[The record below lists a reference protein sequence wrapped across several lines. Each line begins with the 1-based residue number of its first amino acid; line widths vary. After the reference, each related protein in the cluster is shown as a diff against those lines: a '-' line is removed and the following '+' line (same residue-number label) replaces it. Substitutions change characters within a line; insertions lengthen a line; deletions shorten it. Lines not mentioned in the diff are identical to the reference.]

1 LSKVG
6 YNERALTMTTRQQPV
21 AKIKTTVG
29 PKRPTSKAPL
39 GDESAKAAGVRRAVR
54 WALLF
59 VSFVLAIDALAGD
72 KGLFEMLRARRQHAE
87 LSGAI
92 HDLRSE
98 NASLRDEARRLKED
112 ASTIETLARRE
123 LGLIRPGEV
132 LFVVKDRTT
141 H

>member
-1 LSKVG
+1 M
-6 YNERALTMTTRQQPV
+6 ATRPQPV

-29 PKRPTSKAPL
+29 PKRTTSKASS
-39 GDESAKAAGVRRAVR
+39 GDEGAKAAGVRRTVR

-59 VSFVLAIDALAGD
+59 ISFVLAVDALAGD
-72 KGLFEMLRARRQHAE
+72 KGFFQMLRARRQFGE

-92 HDLRSE
+92 HDLRAE
-98 NASLRDEARRLKED
+98 NARLRDEARRLKED

-141 H
+141 R

>member
-1 LSKVG
+1 
-6 YNERALTMTTRQQPV
+6 
-21 AKIKTTVG
+21 
-29 PKRPTSKAPL
+29 
-39 GDESAKAAGVRRAVR
+39 VRRSVR

-72 KGLFEMLRARRQHAE
+72 KGFFEMLRARRQYAE

-92 HDLRSE
+92 HDLKTE
-98 NASLRDEARRLKED
+98 NARLRDEARRLKED
-112 ASTIETLARRE
+112 AATIETLARRE

-141 H
+141 R